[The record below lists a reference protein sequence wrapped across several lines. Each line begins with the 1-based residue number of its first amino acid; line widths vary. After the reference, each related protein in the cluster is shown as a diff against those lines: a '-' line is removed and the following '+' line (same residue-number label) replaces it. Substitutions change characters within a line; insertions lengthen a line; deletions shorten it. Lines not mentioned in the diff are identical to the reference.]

1 VNITGKVLRITPQK
15 EAGAD
20 KKKVV
25 DLIIANASD
34 YWRVSLWDDK
44 IELADELKEG
54 DVVRI
59 ENARIA
65 AEKRVRVHA
74 GKYSDITL
82 IRDPTRIDALSQV
95 KAQNLTVLAVA
106 RPERGRVCIAG
117 INEHGEW
124 IRPQGI
130 YEADVFSSSS
140 SGTGTGTERFR
151 NLCVSKIYVDA
162 WRGRRPRRE
171 DRFFIYGEG
180 VKRELSEAE
189 KREFLARNVDASVDA
204 VFKNGRSLGL
214 IKPRILHVYE
224 EFATAMATDKDKEHE
239 SYIRFNFR
247 DSNGRIYRRWS
258 CRCNAFYQL
267 WNDFKR
273 QHRFSYSWR
282 IHRYLR
288 KNDTYLAIGLTYT
301 DYGVERLEY
310 GAYPMIVGVHVVKKR

>member
-1 VNITGKVLRITPQK
+1 MVNITGKVLRITPLI
-15 EAGAD
+15 EVGED

-25 DLIIANASD
+25 NLIIADAFD

-44 IELADELKEG
+44 AELADELKEG
-54 DVVRI
+54 DVARI

-65 AEKRVRVHA
+65 AEKRVHA
-74 GKYSDITL
+74 GKYSNIII

-106 RPERGRVCIAG
+106 RPERGRVCVAG
-117 INEHGEW
+117 INEYGEW

-140 SGTGTGTERFR
+140 SGTGTERFR
-151 NLCVSKIYVDA
+151 NLCISKIYVDA
-162 WRGRRPRRE
+162 WRGRHPRRE

-189 KREFLARNVDASVDA
+189 KRDFLARNVDASVDA
-204 VFKNGRSLGL
+204 VFKSGRSLGL
-214 IKPRILHVYE
+214 INPRILHVYE

-239 SYIRFNFR
+239 TYIRFNFR

-301 DYGVERLEY
+301 DYGVGRLEY
-310 GAYPMIVGVHVVKKR
+310 GAYPMIVGVHVVKRK